1 MKRLFS
7 RLPVLCRGDTVA
19 ISAWLDE
26 QSLRWI
32 GCCCL
37 TIALCA
43 GTYAATIGLWRAG
56 LMATYVAIKFP
67 LLIFL
72 TTLCNALL
80 NWMIA
85 LMIGA
90 QFTFRQTFLA
100 QLMAFTVASLI
111 LVSMA
116 PITLFILFNIPSFS
130 SGDAFGHGFFRLINV
145 GILGSAGVMANI
157 RLYRFLLLKSDSRTL
172 AIKVLTAWLAGNLL
186 VGAQLSWNL
195 RPFIGSPDKPVQFLR
210 PDPFKGNFYE
220 SVYRSA
226 KRMVDRP
233 ATPEQDP

>member
-1 MKRLFS
+1 MKRLLA
-7 RLPVLCRGDTVA
+7 RLPVLCRGDTAA
-19 ISAWLDE
+19 ITEWLDE

-43 GTYAATIGLWRAG
+43 GAYAATIGLWRAG

-90 QFTFRQTFLA
+90 RFTFRQTLLA

-111 LVSMA
+111 LASMA
-116 PITLFILFNIPSFS
+116 PVTLFILFNTPSFS
-130 SGDAFGHGFFRLINV
+130 TGDAFGHGFFRLINV
-145 GILGSAGVMANI
+145 GILGRAGVMANI
-157 RLYRFLLLKSDSRTL
+157 RLYRFLLLKSGSRTL
-172 AIKVLTAWLAGNLL
+172 AMRVLTAWLAGNLL

-210 PDPFKGNFYE
+210 PNPFEGNLYE
-220 SVYRSA
+220 NVFHTA
-226 KRMVDRP
+226 KDMIEGNGR
-233 ATPEQDP
+233 